1 MSRYQNILVAV
12 DGSKQSEKA
21 FTEAVDLAKNN
32 QANLFIVSIINK
44 VELTHSAFA
53 FSKLYAEEKEKI
65 EMEML
70 KKIHD
75 AKEAGVETIRA
86 IVETGEPREWISSLI
101 PQQET
106 IDLIVMGATGKGA
119 MQQAFVGSTA
129 SYVVNH
135 APCAVLVVK

>member
-21 FTEAVDLAKNN
+21 FAEAVDLAKDN

-65 EMEML
+65 EIEML
-70 KKIHD
+70 KKIND

>member
-21 FTEAVDLAKNN
+21 FAEAVDLAKDN

-75 AKEAGVETIRA
+75 AKEAGCRN
-86 IVETGEPREWISSLI
+86 
-101 PQQET
+101 
-106 IDLIVMGATGKGA
+106 D
-119 MQQAFVGSTA
+119 
-129 SYVVNH
+129 
-135 APCAVLVVK
+135 PCYRGDW